1 MNKTT
6 NLELTLYEK
15 ADTFA
20 ITASQNSLN
29 HNMEII
35 DEAITNKP
43 GIKADGGEIFN
54 AEYDNIAGGKCFSI
68 VELIPSGSSTV
79 VDLNTI
85 TITDEVS
92 LDIENDKILDAQVG
106 GRVGTC
112 PWELFSF
119 EVPAGNYIVNNLNP
133 VYQDYGF
140 YMGINSTQNSELLF
154 IDNEA
159 FSFTAPDSTNT
170 IHIFYGVRE
179 YFGDIYDFDD
189 NGSFRPFGAIIN
201 FSVSKTI
208 LAAYKLDDIEGIEI
222 GDIYSLKIGANYDF
236 YGKVTHLDTN
246 NNIVTVSSFT
256 KGTTTDLSDAVMW
269 FPYKPQIGTQVNG
282 GAEHAEG
289 YATTALNWAGHSEG
303 FYTLAEGKYS
313 HAQNYNTIAG
323 YACHAEGQNTRA
335 LGEWSHAQGM
345 ATSALNRY
353 TFSFGNSTV
362 SMENYFDKKVL
373 TTLTNEEIEK
383 AWKNADPKFTCA
395 NGSAST
401 AGGNNTLAL
410 GSVSTALGKETI
422 AKGNNS
428 LSTGYL
434 TSAEGEN
441 SASFGKNTHAIGDNS
456 IAIGDNNTAYG
467 KNSIT
472 FGSNNNITEW
482 NLYEDE
488 AYPYDDSPNN
498 CIDNLQIEGSNN
510 IIKKSLSYLWDG
522 KTIIKNSHIEGANNQ
537 FDVHLDSKML
547 GSHIEGINNKI
558 GSTILNGSHVEG
570 LNNDI
575 EYPLQ
580 SGGNIEASHIEGYNN
595 KIKSIAIQSHIEGAA
610 NTISTADYNKDQVCI
625 HVEGYNNKIFNSNYS
640 HTQGTTNTVTNSP
653 SSHVG
658 GWNNKI
664 TNGNGAFAHG
674 HGLIAKGTCSIAVGK
689 WNVESDANSKSL
701 DTAQFTV
708 GIGTDTNN
716 RKNAFCVLRNGNVT
730 AAGAYQTSGADYSE
744 LFEWIDGNINN
755 EDRRGYF
762 VTLDGDKIRIANS
775 EDDYIL
781 GIVSATPSVLGD
793 SYFGSNW
800 HGKYLTDI
808 FGTIITETIHVEEKP
823 ICIKEEYID
832 KRVLED
838 GTVKEYIEPAQYEI
852 IPAHDETIPV
862 INPDYDPE
870 REYIDRLNRQEW
882 TPIGM
887 MGKLVVIDDGTCKV
901 NGYCK
906 VSSNGIATNSENGY
920 RVMSRLDDT
929 HIRILF
935 K

>member
-1 MNKTT
+1 MKTA
-6 NLELTLYEK
+6 E
-15 ADTFA
+15 
-20 ITASQNSLN
+20 
-29 HNMEII
+29 
-35 DEAITNKP
+35 
-43 GIKADGGEIFN
+43 GGEIFN
-54 AEYDNIAGGKCFSI
+54 AEYDNTAGGKCFSI
-68 VELIPSGSSTV
+68 VELILPVSSTV

-85 TITDEVS
+85 TITNNVA
-92 LDIENDKILDAQVG
+92 LDIENDKIMDAQG
-106 GRVGTC
+106 PGRAGTC
-112 PWELFSF
+112 PWKLFSF
-119 EVPAGNYIVNNLNP
+119 EVPAGKYIVNNLAPENLDSP
-133 VYQDYGF
+133 IFQDCGF

-154 IDNEA
+154 IDSEA

-170 IHIFYGVRE
+170 IHIFYGSRGD
-179 YFGDIYDFDD
+179 FGKTYDPYDPKGD
-189 NGSFRPFGAIIN
+189 SYPPFGSITN
-201 FSVSKTI
+201 FSVSKTS

-246 NNIVTVSSFT
+246 NNIVTVSNFT

-289 YATTALNWAGHSEG
+289 YATTAINWGSHSEG
-303 FYTLAEGKYS
+303 FNTLAEGKYS
-313 HAQNYNTIAG
+313 HTENRSTVAG
-323 YACHAEGQNTRA
+323 YASHAEGQETYA
-335 LGEWSHAQGM
+335 LGQWSHTQGF
-345 ATSALNRY
+345 ATAVFGDYGFAFGRGLYPITNYFNKLHKNITAEELKEKWIAANRKFLAVYGSESTSGGKNNLVLGKNSFAIGEENLIEGNNSKALGAYSVVSGNNSTDIGHGNNNNGDKNFSAGTGNTIY
-353 TFSFGNSTV
+353 GINSTV
-362 SMENYFDKKVL
+362 IGYNNGIDKNNWTSMLITPDGEGIENGISNNYFNNL
-373 TTLTNEEIEK
+373 YIE
-383 AWKNADPKFTCA
+383 
-395 NGSAST
+395 
-401 AGGNNTLAL
+401 
-410 GSVSTALGKETI
+410 GKENKI
-422 AKGNNS
+422 I
-428 LSTGYL
+428 STQDGWPISDDVAYL
-434 TSAEGEN
+434 DNLHIEGIKN
-441 SASFGKNTHAIGDNS
+441 RIDIHLCSKIKNTHIEGCNNLFIGNDIINS
-456 IAIGDNNTAYG
+456 HFEGVGTSFSDTLSTERMGEPPLIEASHVEGYC
-467 KNSIT
+467 
-472 FGSNNNITEW
+472 NNIKGHIYQT
-482 NLYEDE
+482 
-488 AYPYDDSPNN
+488 
-498 CIDNLQIEGSNN
+498 
-510 IIKKSLSYLWDG
+510 
-522 KTIIKNSHIEGANNQ
+522 HIEGANNKVGEANA
-537 FDVHLDSKML
+537 DGTYKNKVIS
-547 GSHIEGINNKI
+547 SHIEGQNN
-558 GSTILNGSHVEG
+558 TV
-570 LNNDI
+570 
-575 EYPLQ
+575 
-580 SGGNIEASHIEGYNN
+580 
-595 KIKSIAIQSHIEGAA
+595 KS
-610 NTISTADYNKDQVCI
+610 
-625 HVEGYNNKIFNSNYS
+625 SNYA
-640 HTQGTTNTVTNSP
+640 HIQGASNKVE
-653 SSHVG
+653 SSNGGHVG
-658 GWNNKI
+658 GWNNTVK
-664 TNGNGAFAHG
+664 GNCAFAHG
-674 HGLIAKGTCSIAVGK
+674 HGLIAKGLCSIAVGK

-730 AAGAYQTSGADYSE
+730 AAGTYQTSGADYSE

-808 FGTIITETIHVEEKP
+808 FGTIITKTIHVEEKP